1 MLILISFF
9 QGGYPG
15 APRPTGGYPGA
26 PPASGGYPGAPPPQG
41 GGYPGSAPPQGG
53 GYPGSAPPQGGYP
66 GAPPPS
72 GYPQGGYGQPQQP
85 QVDPSVQQWFS
96 AVDTDRSGHI
106 SAQELQRA
114 LVNGN
119 WSHFSE
125 EACRMMIGKLSFMQ
139 NKDNSSKKIVINFT

>member
-1 MLILISFF
+1 MVESYFSLFSLTRFF

-15 APRPTGGYPGA
+15 APRPSGGYPGA

-53 GYPGSAPPQGGYP
+53 YP

-72 GYPQGGYGQPQQP
+72 GYSAPGGYGQQP

-96 AVDTDRSGHI
+96 AVDTDRSGQI

-125 EACRMMIGKLSFMQ
+125 EACRMMIGK
-139 NKDNSSKKIVINFT
+139 

>member
-96 AVDTDRSGHI
+96 AVDTDRSGQI

-125 EACRMMIGKLSFMQ
+125 EACRMMIGKLSFMH
-139 NKDNSSKKIVINFT
+139 I